1 MSEKRLLVDELHAP
15 ARRNFARRHVTVHGY
30 DLRQADVIEM
40 RPCTQFNRGYHYIL
54 TVIDVLSKHAWAELL
69 KAKRGNEVTKAI
81 AKIIR
86 DDRRCP
92 KNLHTDRAKGI
103 LQLGW
108 AETLEEAQHQP
119 LFYVLRNESLS
130 RTVQPYVEERH
141 VETIY
146 AQ

>member
-1 MSEKRLLVDELHAP
+1 MSEKRLLVDKLHAL
-15 ARRNFARRHVTVHGY
+15 ARRNFPRRHVIVHGY
-30 DLRQADVIEM
+30 DDLWQTDVVHPYT
-40 RPCTQFNRGYHYIL
+40 RYNRSYHYIF
-54 TVIDVLSKHAWAELL
+54 TVIDVLNKHAWVEPL
-69 KAKRGNEVTKAI
+69 KAKSGDEVMKAI